1 MDLKHLELRVK
12 LLESD
17 SQTTVQ
23 LLQQLLKSQEE
34 LTSLMEDL
42 HEKIQDLRSDELIVA
57 EWEDDDE
64 IDLN

>member
-42 HEKIQDLRSDELIVA
+42 HEKIQDLRSDELVIA
-57 EWEDDDE
+57 EWDDDDE